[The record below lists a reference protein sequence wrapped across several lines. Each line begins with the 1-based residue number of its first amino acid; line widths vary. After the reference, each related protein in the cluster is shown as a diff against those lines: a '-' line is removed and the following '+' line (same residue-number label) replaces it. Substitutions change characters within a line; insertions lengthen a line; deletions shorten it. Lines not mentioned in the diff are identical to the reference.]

1 MIGEE
6 SKRHL
11 EVFTI
16 HPFKLSFFHSLD
28 WNVRKKS
35 KQSTTSDCVFCQQ
48 ESCIHKRNW
57 RDYLWRGQVWYFISY
72 VEVSSCLSHCSLS
85 FSTYAMFEMESLNRQ
100 THQIQ
105 QKRKENEMKSSHM
118 TSLFLHKQHQSVHCV
133 IWTASI
139 RADVIITCNNLCS
152 AKHFAV
158 KSIFFTRRESLF
170 ASP

>member
-1 MIGEE
+1 MFHLISCCYFSVKCFPGFTFRRKWKRVLRPAVGLVEWARLKSIRLIRNNLTRHMRRAAYLYMIGEE

-85 FSTYAMFEMESLNRQ
+85 FSTYAMFEME
-100 THQIQ
+100 I
-105 QKRKENEMKSSHM
+105 
-118 TSLFLHKQHQSVHCV
+118 
-133 IWTASI
+133 A
-139 RADVIITCNNLCS
+139 
-152 AKHFAV
+152 
-158 KSIFFTRRESLF
+158 
-170 ASP
+170 